1 MYKSLLLSN
10 SSMPGTPYL
19 EWCRDILNDFLK
31 SKKNIIFIPYAAVRF
46 SFDEYENMVLK
57 GLSIDKKRFRSIHA
71 LKEKIKEIKNCDA
84 VVTGGGNTFVLK
96 KRLEDENLFNEI
108 KAKIKDPDFLYSGW
122 SAGANLG
129 GLSIKTTND
138 MPIVQPLDF
147 NGLGSAHFQIN
158 PHYTDKALENHGGE
172 SRDDRLTEFSIVNP
186 NVFCAA
192 IPEGS
197 GLFVET
203 NGKKARYFSI
213 EKPGKIFH
221 QGQIQR
227 SLKNGEIFEIP

>member
-1 MYKSLLLSN
+1 MYRSLLLSN
-10 SSMPGTPYL
+10 STMPGYPYL

-46 SFDEYENMVLK
+46 SFDEYESMVLK
-57 GLSIDKKRFRSIHA
+57 GLLTDKKIRSIHR
-71 LKEKIKEIKNCDA
+71 LKEKTKEIKDCDA
-84 VVTGGGNTFVLK
+84 VITGGGNTFILK

-108 KAKIKDPDFLYSGW
+108 KSKIKEPDFLYCGW

-138 MPIVQPLDF
+138 MPIVEPLDF
-147 NGLGSAHFQIN
+147 NGLGAADFQIN
-158 PHYTDKALENHGGE
+158 PHYTDKSLENHGGE
-172 SRDDRLTEFSIVNP
+172 SRDDRLIEFSIINP

-197 GLFVET
+197 GLFVEK
-203 NGKKARYFSI
+203 NGKKAEFFSK
-213 EKPGKIFH
+213 EKPAKIFYQGKIH
-221 QGQIQR
+221 QT
-227 SLKNGEIFEIP
+227 LKNGEVFQIP